1 MYSYRVIQ
9 KNRIETPNCVFWLK
23 KLPKAQ
29 GGLNFLGK
37 GFFVNTIK
45 GTTDPKVECSYES
58 FLVIP
63 QVDQNS
69 FQNIHK
75 TSAPNFGLY
84 IL

>member
-45 GTTDPKVECSYES
+45 GTTDPKVELFFTKVTFFKS
-58 FLVIP
+58 
-63 QVDQNS
+63 
-69 FQNIHK
+69 
-75 TSAPNFGLY
+75 
-84 IL
+84 